1 MSRRVAKD
9 LHKDDGT
16 ELIFGRRRRC
26 SCRRLLG
33 GCNSNNNI
41 IIGWKY
47 GGARQLFGKENAIGH
62 VTSD

>member
-16 ELIFGRRRRC
+16 ELEDRADIC